1 MPEKLSSYSTYGQ
14 KLISLFARLLFSKQ
28 SHSLTELS
36 RLLGCSKQT
45 VLRLVRDIQRAYGVD
60 IEEAIENR
68 RKYYRIKRRIGADT
82 SLNLTE
88 TELSV
93 LHMCRAFTEHLLGRQ
108 LFEESAQALLKSQ
121 AHLPED
127 RRVDSKHF
135 ATIIPGS
142 IDYTGHH
149 QIIRRLI
156 KAMDEKKVCEITY
169 KRIMAD
175 RAKVFYIKP
184 LKIFSY
190 KDTIYLHARMA
201 KTPGKIYKEPD
212 FDPLLA
218 IHRIKNLEI
227 TETSFEFL
235 KDYDFEKFFNQ
246 NFGVIK
252 DEAFEVEVEFTGYPA
267 KYIAERIWSPDQKL
281 TEKKDGTVK
290 LKFNASSKPEV
301 ISWILSFRDEAKVI
315 RPKWLVKKVVK
326 IIASMKDKYIMNA
339 MI

>member
-1 MPEKLSSYSTYGQ
+1 MPKKLNGYRTYGQ

-36 RLLGCSKQT
+36 RMLGCSKQT
-45 VLRLVRDIQRAYGVD
+45 VLRLVRDIKMAYGVD
-60 IEEAIENR
+60 IEETIENS
-68 RKYYRIKRRIGADT
+68 RKYYRIKRRIGTDS

-93 LHMCRAFTEHLLGRQ
+93 LHMCRAFTEHLLGRK
-108 LFEESAQALLKSQ
+108 LFEEATQALEKSQ
-121 AHLPED
+121 AHLPGD
-127 RRVDSKHF
+127 RRIYSKHF

-149 QIIRRLI
+149 QIIRSLI
-156 KAMDEKKVCEITY
+156 RAMDECKVCQVTY
-169 KRIMAD
+169 KKIMAD
-175 RAKVFYIKP
+175 RAKTFYIKP
-184 LKIFSY
+184 LKIFSH

-201 KTPGKIYKEPD
+201 RYPGKPYKEPD

-218 IHRIKNLEI
+218 IHRLKNLEI
-227 TETSFEFL
+227 TERSFEFH

-252 DEAFEVEVEFTGYPA
+252 EEAFEVELEFTGYPA
-267 KYIAERIWSPDQKL
+267 KYVAERIWSPDQKL

-290 LKFNASSKPEV
+290 LKFSASSEPEL
-301 ISWILSFRDEAKVI
+301 ISWVLSFGDEAKVI
-315 RPKWLVKKVVK
+315 KPEWLVEEVK
-326 IIASMKDKYIMNA
+326 ETVSKTIELYN
-339 MI
+339 